1 MINMR
6 IAVYCGASSGPEK
19 GPYKSEARNLGRL
32 MARKNIELVY
42 GGSSIGL
49 MGSVADGVLEVGG
62 HVCGVMPQVLVDR
75 EQVHVG
81 LSELHVVE
89 DMHQR
94 KAVMMELADAFI
106 ALPGGTGTLE
116 ELFEVWA
123 WRQIGIH
130 HKPFGLL
137 NIQNYFDNL
146 LAFIAHAADQEF
158 IRDEYRDF
166 LLVDSHSEGL
176 LTRLSD
182 KLNQP

>member
-1 MINMR
+1 
-6 IAVYCGASSGPEK
+6 
-19 GPYKSEARNLGRL
+19 
-32 MARKNIELVY
+32 MARQNIELVY
-42 GGSSIGL
+42 GGSSVGL
-49 MGSVADGVLEVGG
+49 MGSVADGVLEAGG

-81 LSELHVVE
+81 LSELHVVD

-137 NIQNYFDNL
+137 NIANYFDNL
-146 LAFIAHAADQEF
+146 LAFIAHAAGEEF

-166 LLVDSHSEGL
+166 LLVDEQPEGL
-176 LTRLSD
+176 LIRLTD
-182 KLNQP
+182 KLQQE

>member
-1 MINMR
+1 MK
-6 IAVYCGASSGPEK
+6 IAVYCGASSGPAE
-19 GPYKSEARNLGRL
+19 GPYKHEARQLGHL
-32 MARKNIELVY
+32 MARQKIELVY

-49 MGSVADGVLEVGG
+49 MGSVADGVLEAGG

-137 NIQNYFDNL
+137 NIHNYFDNL
-146 LAFIAHAADQEF
+146 LAFIAHAAEEEF

-166 LLVDSHSEGL
+166 LLVDNHPEGL
-176 LTRLSD
+176 LSQLTA
-182 KLNQP
+182 KLTEK